1 MKIFASYVAITAL
14 MFSIFDTTHGA
25 APCTGPL
32 ANFCGISASCIQSN
46 TVVAS
51 NFATPAGPLVTGIGN
66 YAVFLNSFGVNSGDF
81 VLWGDTPAS
90 NISSGI
96 TLDANTG
103 YITLPAPGI
112 FLVMYSVKFNLQN
125 STAGTGMAS
134 VYQGPAAGP
143 LVQITPAPSIMG
155 IFGVTD
161 DANIS
166 QPLLTGYAL
175 ISVTSSTNN
184 TIGLNIQLFN
194 GMGLFGAQGDLNA
207 ELVVL
212 QLR

>member
-1 MKIFASYVAITAL
+1 MKITAHRL
-14 MFSIFDTTHGA
+14 NIFFSFPLLVA
-25 APCTGPL
+25 APFVNGCAGP
-32 ANFCGISASCIQSN
+32 AAQFCSVSATCIQGN
-46 TVVAS
+46 TVIAD
-51 NFATPAGPLVTGIGN
+51 NFLTPSGPLVTGINN
-66 YAVFLNSFGVNSGDF
+66 YAVFLNSVGVDSGDF
-81 VLWGDTPAS
+81 ILWPDTPAS
-90 NISSGI
+90 NVSSGI
-96 TLDANTG
+96 TLDSNTG
-103 YITLPAPGI
+103 FITLPSPGI
-112 FLVMYSVKFNLQN
+112 FLVAYSVKFNLQS

-134 VYQGPAAGP
+134 LYQGPAAGP

-161 DANIS
+161 DANLT

-175 ISVTSSTNN
+175 ITVTSAANN

-194 GMGLFGAQGDLNA
+194 GMGFFGEQGDLNA